1 MAISEQSQSAA
12 AVATAYFGALA
23 RRDAEAMAALWAPG
37 GVDHIAGQADL
48 TGPDE
53 VRAWFAALF
62 AAFPDLRVSVVSQ
75 VAQDDHVAVHYH
87 ADGTFAGAPY
97 NGMEPTG
104 SRVRI
109 EGVDLLRVRD
119 GRIARNDAYL
129 DGLGFARQLGLLPAA
144 GSGGERR
151 LTRAFNLRTR
161 GAQRFAA
168 AQPERIADGVWRL
181 RGGFPTRIMNV
192 YFIEDEGGGVTMFDA
207 GIAAMTRA
215 AGAFGAAMGGLNR
228 VVLGHAHADHRGA
241 AAGLDAPV
249 LCHPDDRAD
258 AEGDGGWHYFDFR
271 RLNPLGRVAFPH
283 LLAHWDGG
291 PLTVAGTVEE
301 GDDVSGFRVV
311 HVPGHAPGMIALV
324 RERDGLALT
333 TDCFY
338 TMDPQTSIPGAARV
352 PHPAFNRDTEQAR
365 ESVRKLAGIPLQ
377 AAWPGHAGPVTGDVR
392 GQLLCAADGA

>member
-109 EGVDLLRVRD
+109 AGVDLLRVRD

-129 DGLGFARQLGLLPAA
+129 DG
-144 GSGGERR
+144 
-151 LTRAFNLRTR
+151 
-161 GAQRFAA
+161 
-168 AQPERIADGVWRL
+168 
-181 RGGFPTRIMNV
+181 
-192 YFIEDEGGGVTMFDA
+192 
-207 GIAAMTRA
+207 
-215 AGAFGAAMGGLNR
+215 
-228 VVLGHAHADHRGA
+228 
-241 AAGLDAPV
+241 
-249 LCHPDDRAD
+249 
-258 AEGDGGWHYFDFR
+258 
-271 RLNPLGRVAFPH
+271 VAFPQ

-392 GQLLCAADGA
+392 GQLLRAADGA